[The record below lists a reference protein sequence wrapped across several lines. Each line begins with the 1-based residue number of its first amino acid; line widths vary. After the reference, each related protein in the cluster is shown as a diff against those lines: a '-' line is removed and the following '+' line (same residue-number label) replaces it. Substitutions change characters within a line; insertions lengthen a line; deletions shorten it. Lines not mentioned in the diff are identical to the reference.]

1 VSADTRRT
9 VVVAQTT
16 DHALAHIWRT
26 ALEAEGIPAIVSGEF
41 LGRLYAGIPQVA
53 AVTVTVFEQDAERAA
68 ALLAGDAGDRD
79 AEGELR
85 ADGDPSE
92 DDRSPT
98 DGDGPDERDP
108 RAH

>member
-53 AVTVTVFEQDAERAA
+53 TVTVTVFEDDAEHATA
-68 ALLAGDAGDRD
+68 VLAGEAGDPTAKD
-79 AEGELR
+79 EPGAGAGE
-85 ADGDPSE
+85 
-92 DDRSPT
+92 
-98 DGDGPDERDP
+98 DGPSPPAGAPGDEGARGA
-108 RAH
+108 R

>member
-9 VVVAQTT
+9 VVIAQTT

-53 AVTVTVFEQDAERAA
+53 AITVTVFEEDAARATAVLA
-68 ALLAGDAGDRD
+68 ADDDDPGADDEPRVSGEP
-79 AEGELR
+79 AENSR
-85 ADGDPSE
+85 SSADGDA
-92 DDRSPT
+92 
-98 DGDGPDERDP
+98 PDEGAH
-108 RAH
+108 RAR